1 MTANLTVS
9 HRMIPPTPPPSNWA
23 KDVFAAGGDDA
34 WKGRRPL
41 KHQATFQWADVR
53 TDGAGNVIDM
63 PLLRD
68 KWCFGRP
75 EVYIRQI
82 SRTKMRR
89 FYWGEKEVAAS
100 RCGTCRITAACGKL
114 AGERVDSS
122 PSIRPALNQ
131 WGDFCKANGGGRQFS
146 GVAGR
151 YWQTFLQALAD
162 HGPWSS
168 SNDELLAKDEKHRLI
183 ERRKA
188 EAGRKR
194 KERAEERAYRQSL
207 NLPPTAQFVA
217 AALLE
222 RDQRCARLEG
232 AAGDPR
238 YAPSIGKVTADNRK
252 ATAAFTADAWMVDT
266 LLREHGKTSNP
277 STIAKAMIKIGRHQ
291 GKAYQT
297 LRQRVANDLRR
308 ARDCERG
315 SPSLWTAFDFE
326 SQREASELDQI
337 MKELE
342 DPLERFIRGW

>member
-1 MTANLTVS
+1 MTAQPKFGHGMTVL
-9 HRMIPPTPPPSNWA
+9 TPPPSNWA
-23 KDVFAAGGDDA
+23 KDVFAAGMNDA

-41 KHQATFQWADVR
+41 KHQATFQWSDVI
-53 TDGAGNVIDM
+53 TDGAGNVIAM

-82 SRTKMRR
+82 DRTKIRR
-89 FYWGEKEVAAS
+89 FHWGTKEVAAS
-100 RCGTCRITAACGKL
+100 RCGTCKITDVCGKL
-114 AGERVDSS
+114 AGERVRSS
-122 PSIRPALNQ
+122 LSLDTALKQ
-131 WGDFCKANGGGRQFS
+131 WGDFCNANGGDRQFS

-151 YWQTFLQALAD
+151 YWQSFLQAIAD

-168 SNDELLAKDEKHRLI
+168 SNDDLLAEDEKHRLI

-188 EAGRKR
+188 EAARKR
-194 KERAEERAYRQSL
+194 KARADERACRQSL
-207 NLPPTAQFVA
+207 NLPPTAEFVA
-217 AALLE
+217 AALFE

-238 YAPSIGKVTADNRK
+238 YAPSISKVIADHAK

-266 LLREHGKTSNP
+266 LLREHGHKSNP
-277 STIAKAMIKIGRHQ
+277 STIAKAMIKMDRHQ

-297 LRQRVANDLRR
+297 LRQRVENDLRR